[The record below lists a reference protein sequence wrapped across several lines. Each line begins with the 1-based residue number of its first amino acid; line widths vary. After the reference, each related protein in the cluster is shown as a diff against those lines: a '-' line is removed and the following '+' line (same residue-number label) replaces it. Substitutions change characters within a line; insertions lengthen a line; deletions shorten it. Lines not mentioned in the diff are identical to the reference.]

1 MAPAINNT
9 VSGTQL
15 KPFTP
20 EDDANLRE
28 ALKRCSAATYEAA
41 AQFRKTGNT
50 EHLPAIV
57 LGIIER
63 YVEPDLR
70 AKLKDAD
77 DASWLLDNATIV
89 YLSEVIK
96 PKVLFSFRYLN
107 RTAGPTGHVFEGR
120 TFLSFVPAQGSNL
133 AFAAFLDSLRNGKD
147 LDRAISDTYPGRFR
161 GQADLEQLWIST
173 I

>member
-1 MAPAINNT
+1 MAQAVNNS
-9 VSGTQL
+9 SGIPL

-28 ALKRCSAATYEAA
+28 AIKRCSAATYEAA

-77 DASWLLDNATIV
+77 DDLRIAIDQFMSVVLTI
-89 YLSEVIK
+89 
-96 PKVLFSFRYLN
+96 
-107 RTAGPTGHVFEGR
+107 T
-120 TFLSFVPAQGSNL
+120 
-133 AFAAFLDSLRNGKD
+133 
-147 LDRAISDTYPGRFR
+147 RA
-161 GQADLEQLWIST
+161 
-173 I
+173 